1 MAAPFAKNG
10 RHGRQK
16 MNEKTGSIRRVS
28 MSATGQ
34 ATHGLDWRQR
44 MSDNVAYALVI
55 YTTLHIFATVGAM
68 KETGMKSMAL
78 LALVVLVAGII
89 PACRAFERRWRD
101 LPDSVAADPA
111 MKPAFRRDQVALWL
125 LAIGLPFVFTAAFK
139 AIASLG

>member
-1 MAAPFAKNG
+1 
-10 RHGRQK
+10 
-16 MNEKTGSIRRVS
+16 MNEKTGSIRRAPINAS
-28 MSATGQ
+28 EQTA
-34 ATHGLDWRQR
+34 HGLDWRQR

-101 LPDSVAADPA
+101 LPDHIAADPA

-139 AIASLG
+139 AIASFG